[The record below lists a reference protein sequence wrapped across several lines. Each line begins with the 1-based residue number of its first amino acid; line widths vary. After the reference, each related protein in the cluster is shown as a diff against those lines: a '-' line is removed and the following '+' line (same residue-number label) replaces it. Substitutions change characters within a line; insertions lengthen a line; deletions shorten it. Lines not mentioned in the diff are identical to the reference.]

1 MHPRYARDLL
11 APTCAS
17 NLENLMDGDRAALRV
32 HGHRIFCNPRGYAPD
47 ALNPDFRPN
56 PVMKV

>member
-1 MHPRYARDLL
+1 
-11 APTCAS
+11 
-17 NLENLMDGDRAALRV
+17 MDGDKAALRV